1 MHIKQK
7 KYKKKTKYFYNKSTN
22 VHNNLKTRR
31 KKHNS
36 TQFMLRYNKTK

>member
-7 KYKKKTKYFYNKSTN
+7 KNKKITKYFYNKSTN
-22 VHNNLKTRR
+22 VHNNLKTR